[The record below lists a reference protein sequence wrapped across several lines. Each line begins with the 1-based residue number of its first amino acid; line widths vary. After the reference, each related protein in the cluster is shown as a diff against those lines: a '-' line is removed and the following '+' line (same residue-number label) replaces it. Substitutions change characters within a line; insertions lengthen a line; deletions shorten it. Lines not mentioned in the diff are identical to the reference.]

1 MNQRIYYCRPLLAIS
16 LLFIIIALSSLQS
29 CNNDSNKSNK
39 IEIITNAMDFQM
51 ADEIPSGWNTFHYI
65 NQSSETHFF
74 VIEKYPEGKTLKD
87 GHEELIP
94 AFQKGM
100 DMLNANK
107 PENAQAEFGKI
118 PEWAFN
124 IVYTGGSGMVSPGQS
139 SDVTVKLD
147 PGYYVLE
154 CYVKNKDGIFHSMMG
169 MTKELTV
176 TDKKSDN
183 EELFADVSIS
193 ISSTDGI
200 IIPDKIKKGETIFEV
215 SFKDQKAYE
224 NFVGHDVNLVR
235 LTNESD
241 IEELENWMNWMDPKG
256 LINPEPAGFTFLGG
270 VNDMPAGSIGFFSAD
285 LTPGN
290 YVLVSEVPDSSEK
303 GLLKTFT
310 VSDLE

>member
-215 SFKDQKAYE
+215 NFKDQKAYE